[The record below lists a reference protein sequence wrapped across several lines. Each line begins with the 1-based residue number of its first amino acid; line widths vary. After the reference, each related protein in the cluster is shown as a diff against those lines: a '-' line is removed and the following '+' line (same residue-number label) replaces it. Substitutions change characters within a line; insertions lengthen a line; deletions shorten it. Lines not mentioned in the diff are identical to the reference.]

1 MARWE
6 KGDKLG
12 WGRFG
17 VVFAARPA
25 DDEDA
30 AYNHA
35 IKYLQS
41 DLAQVPEVVTRFE
54 REIEILKG
62 LDHPNIMPVV
72 ATGHRKDGVPF
83 FVMPRA
89 EDGSLKNAID
99 DGRTTDESWTVGIFR
114 DVLSGVAHAHDH
126 GVLHRDLKPSN
137 VLISGGIPLISDFG
151 IAKQIDVDGTTL
163 TRTAQELG
171 TLRYMSPEQ
180 SADAKRA
187 GAPADVYA
195 LGKILAHMLSARE
208 PTPLVVD
215 LTGVPEKFRWFI
227 DKCCRNDPADRFQNA
242 GAALA
247 RFEELLK
254 TPEVE
259 LPPLER
265 GKQLADAAG
274 QAGGQPHE
282 AEAIEALDAHLRTY
296 AGEEQLYRR
305 VVPRIPKAVL
315 RRWAAVQ
322 PQSFRELIG
331 AYDKH
336 VSADG
341 ELPFD
346 YCDTV
351 ADFLQFIF
359 GITTDLAVHRLI
371 IKRLLRVGF
380 SHNRWHVADVTI
392 DLLTSLKSAS
402 EVAVAVEVIDDHHRA
417 AEWIA
422 DGALKRPLRAPIAEA
437 LRQASSSSKAAG
449 WQ

>member
-1 MARWE
+1 MARWH

-25 DDEDA
+25 DDEAHYD
-30 AYNHA
+30 HA

-41 DLAQVPEVVTRFE
+41 DLAEIPEVVARFE

-72 ATGHRKDGVPF
+72 ATGHGKDGVPF

-99 DGRTTDESWTVGIFR
+99 DGRTTDESWTVGIFQ
-114 DVLSGVAHAHDH
+114 DVLSGVGHAHDH

-137 VLISGGIPLISDFG
+137 ILISRGIPLISDFG

-195 LGKILAHMLSARE
+195 LGKILAHMLSGRE

-227 DKCCRNDPADRFQNA
+227 DKCCRNDPADRFQDA

-247 RFEELLK
+247 RFEDLLN
-254 TPEVE
+254 TPQVE

-265 GKQLADAAG
+265 GKQLADEAG
-274 QAGGQPHE
+274 QAVGQPHE
-282 AEAIEALDAHLRTY
+282 ADAIDALDAHLRTLRGRGAALPPGRPAY
-296 AGEEQLYRR
+296 PEGGAAPVGGRSPAELPRAHSR
-305 VVPRIPKAVL
+305 V
-315 RRWAAVQ
+315 
-322 PQSFRELIG
+322 
-331 AYDKH
+331 DKH

-359 GITTDLAVHRLI
+359 GITTDLEVHRLI
-371 IKRLLRVGF
+371 IRRLQRVGF

-392 DLLTSLKSAS
+392 DLLTSLKSTS
-402 EVAVAVEVIDDHHRA
+402 EVAVAVEVIDDHRRA

-422 DGALKRPLRAPIAEA
+422 DGALKRPLRASIAEA
-437 LRQASSSSKAAG
+437 LRRASSSSKAAG

>member
-1 MARWE
+1 MQSTTGAR
-6 KGDKLG
+6 
-12 WGRFG
+12 R
-17 VVFAARPA
+17 
-25 DDEDA
+25 
-30 AYNHA
+30 
-35 IKYLQS
+35 
-41 DLAQVPEVVTRFE
+41 TRAGPSGSSETSF
-54 REIEILKG
+54 
-62 LDHPNIMPVV
+62 
-72 ATGHRKDGVPF
+72 
-83 FVMPRA
+83 RA
-89 EDGSLKNAID
+89 S
-99 DGRTTDESWTVGIFR
+99 R
-114 DVLSGVAHAHDH
+114 HAHDH

-137 VLISGGIPLISDFG
+137 ILISRGIPLISDFG

-195 LGKILAHMLSARE
+195 LGKILAHMLSGRE

-227 DKCCRNDPADRFQNA
+227 DKCCRNDPADRFQDA

-254 TPEVE
+254 TPQVE

-265 GKQLADAAG
+265 GKQLADEAG
-274 QAGGQPHE
+274 QAVGQPHE

-402 EVAVAVEVIDDHHRA
+402 EVAVAVEVIDDHSRA